1 MKKARMLI
9 DIIMFVLFIIL
20 MGYHITGNKLHEI
33 LGIITFILFI
43 IHHVLNRKW
52 YKALPKGKYNGQ
64 RIVSTI
70 VDFLLLID
78 MLCIM
83 ISAIMI
89 STTVFSFLNIKTNMI
104 ARFLHLCAT
113 SWGLILIGIH
123 LGLHLR
129 ICFDKIRKKVKTS
142 SFEYTFYLIILLLF
156 IYVWNL
162 CFHKKYALARIIFI
176 NTLQIL

>member
-1 MKKARMLI
+1 MLI

-20 MGYHITGNKLHEI
+20 KGYHITGNKLHEI

-104 ARFLHLCAT
+104 ARPMHLSSTA
-113 SWGLILIGIH
+113 WGLILIGIH

-129 ICFDKIRKKVKTS
+129 ICFDKIRKK
-142 SFEYTFYLIILLLF
+142 
-156 IYVWNL
+156 
-162 CFHKKYALARIIFI
+162 
-176 NTLQIL
+176 